1 MTEQIAQALAKADG
15 VPLQADPT
23 RYQRLARA
31 ALQAMIVPTDTMID
45 AAHAAVSFDDAWAI
59 DSRTDFR
66 RAVRAMIA
74 QALAEAQ
81 KGGD

>member
-1 MTEQIAQALAKADG
+1 
-15 VPLQADPT
+15 
-23 RYQRLARA
+23 
-31 ALQAMIVPTDTMID
+31 MIVPTDAMID

-59 DSRTDFR
+59 DNRTDFR